1 MPDDRPSNGPSAP
14 IGFMIAGSEM
24 VSFALL
30 GLLLD
35 YAFDTMPWL
44 TIVLTLLG
52 LVAAFLQLTRMAKAL
67 AARKGPGSGSP
78 EPPQTGGGGAT

>member
-1 MPDDRPSNGPSAP
+1 MPDDRPSTGPSAP
-14 IGFMIAGSEM
+14 IGFLIAGSEM

-52 LVAAFLQLTRMAKAL
+52 LVAAFTQLTRMAKTL
-67 AARKGPGSGSP
+67 AGKKGQKPDA
-78 EPPQTGGGGAT
+78 PPTQDGGAT

>member
-1 MPDDRPSNGPSAP
+1 MPDDPPSNGPGVP

-35 YAFDTMPWL
+35 YALDTMPGF
-44 TIVLTLLG
+44 TIGLTLFG
-52 LVAAFLQLTRMAKAL
+52 LVAAFFQLTRMAKTL
-67 AARKGPGSGSP
+67 AAKKPSKPGDSAK
-78 EPPQTGGGGAT
+78 GGGES